1 MERDTVKE
9 NARQLMLLS
18 MQLFHLVYR
27 DKMGPDN
34 GKAAMMA
41 LAGAFDG
48 LLNELEQAPVHPLP
62 GEISKKRSEN
72 FSKILSEMNAILR
85 DMKSNAVPF

>member
-48 LLNELEQAPVHPLP
+48 LLNELEQASSHPLP
-62 GEISKKRSEN
+62 PEITEKQNRN
-72 FSKILSEMNAILR
+72 FSRILNEMNAILR
-85 DMKSNAVPF
+85 DMKSNATPF